1 MGSAPPFVCEK
12 MQKTRSAVPNK
23 RPERPANVRV
33 GITYEKQFED
43 CRPLAIQGDRF
54 KSADMKGKKMRAKT
68 NSGKCNSVPAM
79 ARLFLVGF
87 GALAIIGWSATTL
100 GQNADTVRQ
109 PASDEVAPIEQATFA
124 RYASLDES
132 TIRSA
137 EQLSKAFRSVAELAE
152 PSVARI
158 VGYSTRGQIT
168 GSGFV
173 IDSNGHLATNN
184 HVVERA
190 DRLYVEFSNNKR
202 YEANVVGTDPL
213 TDLAVIHINAPN
225 LKPVRFVDSS
235 EDLMVGQWVLAIGFP
250 LGLQQTVTAGIVSAT
265 DRQLGIIGSG
275 GRAGYEDFIQTDA
288 AINRGNSG
296 GPLLN
301 LRGEVVGINSAILS
315 QTGGSDG
322 LGFSI
327 PASLAQRITKEL
339 IADHSIK
346 RGLLGVGIQDIT
358 PVLAQSYG
366 LSATQQGALIK
377 NVDPNSPAGK
387 AGFQPEDLIVSVDD
401 RPVTNADELRTLVA
415 MRKPNTKVR
424 IDVLRDGREQSFDVV
439 LADMN
444 AGGSPVTVHDQ
455 RHARQELGLEIT
467 NARIGRSQKIVAFIG
482 SVVPGSV
489 ANLAGLAARDIVTEI
504 DSVSIDELAGQAGVT
519 PGEYLQERINGAS
532 SGTIIRLNVSRD
544 GGTLIVGLQ
553 IP

>member
-1 MGSAPPFVCEK
+1 
-12 MQKTRSAVPNK
+12 
-23 RPERPANVRV
+23 
-33 GITYEKQFED
+33 
-43 CRPLAIQGDRF
+43 
-54 KSADMKGKKMRAKT
+54 MRAKT
-68 NSGKCNSVPAM
+68 NSTKCISHSANAKQ
-79 ARLFLVGF
+79 LLVGL
-87 GALAIIGWSATTL
+87 GALAVIGLSAPTL
-100 GQNADTVRQ
+100 GQSVEAARQ
-109 PASDEVAPIEQATFA
+109 PGSDQVGPVERATYA

-158 VGYSTRGQIT
+158 VGYSVRGQIT

-190 DRLYVEFSNNKR
+190 DRLYVEFSNNER
-202 YEANVVGTDPL
+202 YEATVVGTDPL

-225 LKPVRFVDSS
+225 LKPVRFVDPS
-235 EDLMVGQWVLAIGFP
+235 EELTVGQWVLAIGCP

-301 LRGEVVGINSAILS
+301 LRGEVIGVNSAILS

-322 LGFSI
+322 LGFAI

-366 LSATQQGALIK
+366 LPATQQGALIK

-387 AGFQPEDLIVSVDD
+387 AGFQPEDIIVAVEGRSVS
-401 RPVTNADELRTLVA
+401 NADELRTVVA
-415 MRKPNTKVR
+415 THKPNTKVR
-424 IDVLRDGREQSFDVV
+424 IDVMRNGRERSFDVV
-439 LADMN
+439 LAAMN
-444 AGGSPVTVHDQ
+444 QGGSPVTVRGQ
-455 RHARQELGLEIT
+455 RSGRQELGLEIT
-467 NARIGRSQKIVAFIG
+467 NARIGRSRKIVAFIG

-489 ANLAGLAARDIVTEI
+489 ADLAGLASRDIVTEI
-504 DSVSIDELAGQAGVT
+504 NSVSIDELAGEAGVT
-519 PGEYLQERINGAS
+519 PGEYLQERVDRAS
-532 SGTIIRLNVSRD
+532 SGTIIRLKVSRD